1 MDAEAEAYRPRGGR
15 ADDAGRADHARLSQ
29 GGADRWD
36 PPARVRHGASPPAAE
51 SRRPQRRQDV
61 CLVPL
66 ENTFFNNSK
75 SNIKFIESGIHGV
88 PIIASPVDQ
97 FKRAISHSING
108 WLCGNPSEW
117 YDQLVSLVDSKK
129 QLISVSLMAYKTS
142 LESYTF

>member
-1 MDAEAEAYRPRGGR
+1 MEYLGISVN
-15 ADDAGRADHARLSQ
+15 HVQRLSYDEMHSFIAQ
-29 GGADRWD
+29 
-36 PPARVRHGASPPAAE
+36 
-51 SRRPQRRQDV
+51 QDV